1 MNTNLFYFNTINNI
15 GGVETF
21 FWNLARKYGKKYDIT
36 ILYRNGDPEQVRRL
50 SDYVRVRKYR
60 EGEIVR
66 CKRCFT
72 AFNCDLLDMIEAE
85 EYYQILH
92 GDYRSL
98 GVIPDRHPKIQHFI
112 AVSDVV
118 KNAYQDITGE
128 IPEVCHNPVIVDKP
142 KKVLRL
148 VSATR
153 LTPDKGWNRMEELA
167 YILEQSGIPFVWDV
181 YTNQSKTV
189 TSLNIKLHHSRL
201 DILDYIAG
209 ADYFVQLSDG
219 EGYCYSVVESLSVGT
234 PVIVTDFPVAREI
247 GVIDGVN
254 GFIIPMD
261 MSKVPVRAIYKGLK
275 KFSYTPLDDEWDKF
289 LINVPP
295 DWEEEMNQKVMVR
308 CRRMYFD
315 IELQKMMN
323 FGDEWETTRKRS
335 EALYDLGLIEEI

>member
-21 FWNLARKYGKKYDIT
+21 FWNLARKYGKDFDIT
-36 ILYRNGDPEQVRRL
+36 ILYRNGDPAQVRRL
-50 SDYVRVRKYR
+50 SDYVRTRRYR
-60 EGEIVR
+60 EGEIVK

-128 IPEVCHNPVIVDKP
+128 IPETCHNPVIIDRP

-167 YILEQSGIPFVWDV
+167 HILEEASIPFVWDV
-181 YTNQSKTV
+181 YTNQSKAV
-189 TSLNIKLHHSRL
+189 TSPNIKLHESRL
-201 DILDYIAG
+201 DILDYIAD

-247 GVIDGVN
+247 GVVDGVN
-254 GFIIPMD
+254 GFILPMD
-261 MSKVPVRAIYKGLK
+261 LSKVPIRAIYKGLK
-275 KFSYTPLDDEWDKF
+275 KFSYTPLDDDWKKF
-289 LINVPP
+289 LIPIPP
-295 DWEEEMNQKVMVR
+295 DWEEEMKQPVKVR
-308 CRRMYFD
+308 CKRVYFD
-315 IELQKMMN
+315 VEMHRMVQ
-323 FGDEWETTRKRS
+323 FGEEWEVTKKRA
-335 EALYDLGLIEEI
+335 EALWDAGVAEEI

>member
-21 FWNLARKYGKKYDIT
+21 FWNLARKYGKTFDIT
-36 ILYRNGDPEQVRRL
+36 ILYRNGDPAQVRRL
-50 SDYVRVRKYR
+50 SDYVRTRRYR
-60 EGEIVR
+60 EGEIVK

-72 AFNCDLLDMIEAE
+72 AFNCDLLDFIEAE

-118 KNAYQDITGE
+118 KQAYQDITGE
-128 IPEVCHNPVIVDKP
+128 IPETCHNPVIIDKP

-153 LTPDKGWNRMEELA
+153 LTPDKGWNRMEGLA
-167 YILEQSGIPFVWDV
+167 KILEDSGIPFVWDV
-181 YTNQSKTV
+181 YTNQSKAV
-189 TSLNIKLHHSRL
+189 TSHNIMLHESRL

-209 ADYFVQLSDG
+209 ADYYVQLSDG

-247 GVIDGVN
+247 GVVDGVN
-254 GFIIPMD
+254 GFILPMD

-275 KFSYTPLDDEWDKF
+275 KFEYKPLDDDWQKF
-289 LINVPP
+289 LIPCPP
-295 DWEEEMNQKVMVR
+295 DWEEEMKQLVTVR
-308 CRRMYFD
+308 CKKVYWD
-315 IELQKMMN
+315 IEQNRMVS
-323 FGDEWETTRKRS
+323 FGEEWQVTRKRA
-335 EALYDLGLIEEI
+335 EALWDAGVAEEI